1 MNRIPFPPSR
11 FISSVLE
18 TDGIDSSQLGINI
31 GLQREDNISGSK
43 VSPACKSPL
52 KTKSFWQLSFISYVA
67 GNQVDSTVPR
77 KVTSVYYWF
86 ILLDVLL
93 G

>member
-1 MNRIPFPPSR
+1 VIVVSWGLILDSKGRTIFPALKFPLLVNYPF
-11 FISSVLE
+11 
-18 TDGIDSSQLGINI
+18 
-31 GLQREDNISGSK
+31 
-43 VSPACKSPL
+43 
-52 KTKSFWQLSFISYVA
+52 KTESCWQLSFISYVV